1 MTIPAVIE
9 RAGSVAFVV
18 VNREIAVFEPHEFDA
33 CRLDFRGIQLLG
45 VDTAELLRGDSRLGD
60 NAGKPAVAGKPI
72 IDRSQPVEIDR
83 RAALLG
89 RWRPTFAGIAPSVAL
104 QQFVL

>member
-1 MTIPAVIE
+1 VTIPAVIE

-18 VNREIAVFEPHEFDA
+18 VDGEIAVLEPHEFDA

-60 NAGKPAVAGKPI
+60 NAGKPAVAGKPV
-72 IDRSQPVEIDR
+72 IDCSQSVETDR
-83 RAALLG
+83 RAALIG
-89 RWRPTFAGIAPSVAL
+89 R
-104 QQFVL
+104 